1 VRAAAKRE
9 KKIDLRA
16 DKEKAIKKGLIQIPS
31 GQILVCKIFLQKCIH
46 DHKNQHFNPA
56 LSPSEIWKQHP
67 LDYKNY

>member
-1 VRAAAKRE
+1 MRAAAKRE

-46 DHKNQHFNPA
+46 DHKN
-56 LSPSEIWKQHP
+56 
-67 LDYKNY
+67 